1 LEELL
6 RGTMI
11 PFSKPSI
18 KQEEMDAVVE
28 VLNSGWLTIGDKVKE
43 FERDLGA
50 YTGLYI
56 AAVDSC
62 TSALTLSMLTINDN
76 YRENTAVIPALTFIA
91 TANAAY
97 NAFYNID
104 FCDVDWDGNINV
116 NLLKDRNYLVVPV
129 HFAGQVCDIKAIQA
143 KSAHIIEDA
152 AHAVGAF
159 SQGKHV
165 GYYTDG
171 ACFSFYPTKN
181 MTTIEGGAF
190 ATTDDRYFEI
200 VKTYSLHG
208 LGSSHIT
215 RYERSSIAKP
225 KAEFIGFKANMT
237 NVEAAIGIVQLRKLN
252 SFIQK
257 RKKVAEIYRT
267 ELKDKIKFLD
277 NNGRDHV
284 WHMVVGLV
292 TNRDNVVTRAR
303 ALGVG
308 LGIHYSPIIPAH
320 PVYKEMTGYK
330 MGQFPVAEYIADHCI
345 SLPLYNDITDEEV
358 EKVIEVMKGLL

>member
-1 LEELL
+1 
-6 RGTMI
+6 MI

-18 KQEEMDAVVE
+18 TQDEINAVIE

-50 YTGLYI
+50 YTGQHV

-76 YRENTAVIPALTFIA
+76 FRENTAVIPALTFIA

-97 NAFYNID
+97 NAFYNIE
-104 FCDVDWDGNINV
+104 FCDVGWDGNIDAAQ
-116 NLLKDRNYLVVPV
+116 LKDRNYLVVPV
-129 HFAGQVCDIKAIQA
+129 HFAGQVCDVRAILD
-143 KSAHIIEDA
+143 KSAHVIEDA
-152 AHAVGAF
+152 AHAIGAF

-215 RYERSSIAKP
+215 RYERSSVTKP
-225 KAEFIGFKANMT
+225 IAEFIGFKANMT
-237 NVEAAIGIVQLRKLN
+237 NVEAAIGIIQLKKLN

-257 RKKVAEIYRT
+257 RKKVVEVYKN
-267 ELKDKIKFLD
+267 ELKDKIRFLD
-277 NNGRDHV
+277 INGRDNV

-292 TNRDNVVTRAR
+292 EDRDSVVAKSK
-303 ALGVG
+303 ANGVG

-320 PVYKEMTGYK
+320 PVYTEMTGYK
-330 MGQFPVAEYIADHCI
+330 KGQFPVAEYIADHCI
-345 SLPLYNDITDEEV
+345 SLPLYNDITEQEV

>member
-1 LEELL
+1 
-6 RGTMI
+6 MI

-18 KQEEMDAVVE
+18 TQDEVDAVVE

-43 FERDLGA
+43 FEKDLSA
-50 YTGLYI
+50 YTNQHVV
-56 AAVDSC
+56 AVDSC

-76 YRENTAVIPALTFIA
+76 YRENVAVIPALTFIA

-97 NAFYNID
+97 NAFYNIE
-104 FCDVDWDGNINV
+104 FCDVGWDGNIDATQ
-116 NLLKDRNYLVVPV
+116 LKDRNYLVVPV
-129 HFAGQVCDIKAIQA
+129 HFAGQVCDVRAILD
-143 KSAHIIEDA
+143 KSTHVIEDA

-165 GYYTDG
+165 GYFTDG

-190 ATTDDRYFEI
+190 ATTDDRYYNI

-215 RYERSSIAKP
+215 RYERSSVAKP
-225 KAEFIGFKANMT
+225 TAEFIGFKANMT

-257 RKKVAEIYRT
+257 RKTIAEIYRT
-267 ELKDKIKFLD
+267 ELKNKVQFLKL
-277 NNGRDHV
+277 NGRDHV

-292 TNRDNVVTRAR
+292 NNRDDVVSRAK

-320 PVYKEMTGYK
+320 PVYAEMTGYK
-330 MGQFPVAEYIADHCI
+330 RGQFPVAEHIADHCI